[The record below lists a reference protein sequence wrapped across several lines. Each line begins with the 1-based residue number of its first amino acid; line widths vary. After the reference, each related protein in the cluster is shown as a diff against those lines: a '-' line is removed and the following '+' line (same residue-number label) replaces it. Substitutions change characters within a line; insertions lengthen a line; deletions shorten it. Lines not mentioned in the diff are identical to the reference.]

1 MLHVWFLS
9 GRVCAC
15 PCPCTCVHV
24 CVWWVRCILPWSA
37 LYVHT
42 LHSPWSCSQGRF
54 PCLFQWRMNRGIRV
68 AWLPAPDASH
78 PSWRV
83 LGIKTKEWSL
93 PDLCVSYFIRWM
105 SFWMWLWSSSV
116 YAVLHIISHLFFLLP
131 SESNNLRELC
141 TRRVFQQLKKFNI
154 MPDIFRN
161 LFRKI
166 TVNLCF

>member
-1 MLHVWFLS
+1 M
-9 GRVCAC
+9 
-15 PCPCTCVHV
+15 
-24 CVWWVRCILPWSA
+24 
-37 LYVHT
+37 
-42 LHSPWSCSQGRF
+42 
-54 PCLFQWRMNRGIRV
+54 
-68 AWLPAPDASH
+68 
-78 PSWRV
+78 
-83 LGIKTKEWSL
+83 
-93 PDLCVSYFIRWM
+93 
-105 SFWMWLWSSSV
+105 